1 MLFRSGTIRIPFE
14 PNDKARER
22 ERPIQ
27 RVELDP
33 EHDRHARA
41 ALEAYA
47 DSSAHEMPWLAEWMR
62 EALGSP
68 QPELTRCA
76 QTVER
81 VFDLAHAWAAGSRTM
96 RAPRG
101 STCAAACSRRC
112 SMRRVRS
119 HPTRSKPIPP
129 DGRPAAVLAGRA
141 AGGAVRTRSPR

>member
-81 VFDLAHAWAAGSRTM
+81 VFDLAHAWAAGQPDYAGAAWEHVRG
-96 RAPRG
+96 RLLEALQHAPR
-101 STCAAACSRRC
+101 AI
-112 SMRRVRS
+112 V
-119 HPTRSKPIPP
+119 P
-129 DGRPAAVLAGRA
+129 DALETDPA
-141 AGGAVRTRSPR
+141 